1 MRSKKV
7 FFTNQAG
14 DRLAALLDMPVDNR
28 PTSYAIIAH
37 CFTCTKNIK
46 AIHYI
51 SRALT
56 QRHIAVL
63 RFDFTGLGESGGD
76 FSESNFS
83 SNVEDLLCAAR
94 YLETHHQPAGILI
107 GHSLGGTAALAA
119 ASQIPSVKGVTT
131 IGSPYEPHHVLHH
144 FKKEQAE
151 IEAHGEAD
159 VEIGGQRYRMK
170 QQFLDDVQ
178 GVTMHSSIKRLGC
191 ALLVLHASNDDTV
204 TMDNAGKIFEAA
216 RHPKSFVS
224 LDNAGHLL
232 SRQQDA
238 CYAGGLIASW
248 AEKYLAVEDSSPPVL
263 SSRDDDVVTASIEH
277 EHYYTE
283 IDARGH
289 ALVADEPL
297 ALGGAALGPTPYD
310 LLTAALGACTAM
322 TLRMYADQNKWPLD
336 EVDVQLRHHKIH
348 GKDCAECHDKTHKVD
363 VIERNIELV
372 GDLSDEQRQR
382 LLEIAD
388 KCPVH
393 RTLHAEVK
401 VNTRLI

>member
-7 FFTNQAG
+7 FFTNNAG

-76 FSESNFS
+76 FSESNFT
-83 SNVEDLLCAAR
+83 SNVDDLLCAAR
-94 YLETHHQPAGILI
+94 YLEAHHQPAGILI

-119 ASQIPSVKGVTT
+119 ASQIPSVTGVAT

-151 IEAHGEAD
+151 IEAHGEAE

-178 GVTMHSSIKRLGC
+178 GVKMRSSIKQLGC

-216 RHPKSFVS
+216 LHPKSFVS
-224 LDNAGHLL
+224 LDDAGHLL
-232 SRQQDA
+232 VRQQDA

-248 AEKYLAVEDSSPPVL
+248 AEKYLTMEQSSTPAL
-263 SSRDDDVVTASIEH
+263 QSDDAVVTASIGRER
-277 EHYYTE
+277 YYTE
-283 IDARGH
+283 IDAHGH
-289 ALVADEPL
+289 ALVADEPESMGGGE
-297 ALGGAALGPTPYD
+297 LGSTPYD
-310 LLTAALGACTAM
+310 LLMASLGACTAM
-322 TLRMYADQNKWPLD
+322 TLRMYADQKKWPLD
-336 EVDVQLRHHKIH
+336 EVDVQLRHRKIH
-348 GKDCAECHDKTHKVD
+348 GKDCAECEGKEHKVD
-363 VIERNIELV
+363 LIEREIELV
-372 GDLSDEQRQR
+372 GDLSVEQRQR

-388 KCPVH
+388 RCPVH
-393 RTLHAEVK
+393 RTLHGEVK
-401 VNTRLI
+401 VNSRLI

>member
-7 FFTNQAG
+7 FFTNDAG
-14 DRLAALLDMPVDNR
+14 DHLAALLDTPVDNR

-76 FSESNFS
+76 FSDSNFTT
-83 SNVEDLLCAAR
+83 NVADLLSAAR
-94 YLETHHQPAGILI
+94 YLETDHQPAGILI

-119 ASQIPSVKGVTT
+119 ASQIPSVKGVVT

-151 IEAHGEAD
+151 IEKHGAAE

-178 GVTMHSSIKRLGC
+178 GVSMRNAIKQLRC

-216 RHPKSFVS
+216 RHPKSFIS
-224 LDNAGHLL
+224 LDDAGHLL
-232 SRQQDA
+232 AQQQDA

-248 AEKYLAVEDSSPPVL
+248 AEKYLSDAADAPL
-263 SSRDDDVVTASIEH
+263 IDHRDDERVTASIGRER
-277 EHYYTE
+277 YYTE
-283 IDARGH
+283 IDAHGH
-289 ALVADEPL
+289 PLVADEPVVM
-297 ALGGAALGPTPYD
+297 GGAGLGPSPYD

-322 TLRMYADQNKWPLD
+322 TLRMYADQKQWPLD
-336 EVDVQLRHHKIH
+336 EVDVQLKHSKVH
-348 GKDCAECHDKTHKVD
+348 GKDCAECDDKRHKID
-363 VIERNIELV
+363 LIEREITLT
-372 GDLSDEQRQR
+372 GALSDEQRQR

-401 VNTRLI
+401 IDTRLVS

>member
-7 FFTNQAG
+7 FFNNKAG
-14 DRLAALLDMPVDNR
+14 ERIAALIDVPVDNR

-63 RFDFTGLGESGGD
+63 RFDFTGLGESEGD
-76 FSESNFS
+76 FAESNFS
-83 SNVEDLLCAAR
+83 SNVEDLLCAAG
-94 YLETHHQPAGILI
+94 YLEDEYQAAGILI

-119 ASQIPSVKGVTT
+119 ASQIPSVKGVVT

-151 IEAHGEAD
+151 IEANGEAE

-178 GVTMHSSIKRLGC
+178 GVKMRSSIKQLGC

-216 RHPKSFVS
+216 LHPKSFVS
-224 LDNAGHLL
+224 LDDAGHLL
-232 SRQQDA
+232 ANKEDA

-248 AEKYLAVEDSSPPVL
+248 AEKYLAHEQASS
-263 SSRDDDVVTASIEH
+263 TASLSDDGVVSTSIGRER
-277 EHYYTE
+277 YYTE
-283 IDARGH
+283 IDAHGH
-289 ALVADEPL
+289 ALVADEPESM
-297 ALGGAALGPTPYD
+297 GGGALGPSPYE

-322 TLRMYADQNKWPLD
+322 TLRMYADHKKWPLE
-336 EVDVQLRHHKIH
+336 EVDVQLRHRKIH
-348 GKDCAECHDKTHKVD
+348 AKDCAECEDKTGKVD
-363 VIERNIELV
+363 LIERDIELI
-372 GDLSDEQRQR
+372 GELSDEQRQR

-393 RTLHAEVK
+393 KTLHAEVK
-401 VNTRLI
+401 VTSRLI

>member
-7 FFTNQAG
+7 FFNNSAG
-14 DRLAALLDMPVDNR
+14 ERIAALLDMPLENR
-28 PTSYAIIAH
+28 PGSYAIIAH

-63 RFDFTGLGESGGD
+63 RFDFTGLGESEGD

-94 YLETHHQPAGILI
+94 YLDDEHQAAGILI

-119 ASQIPSVKGVTT
+119 ASQILSVKGVVT
-131 IGSPYEPHHVLHH
+131 IGAPYEPHHVLHH

-151 IEAHGEAD
+151 IEANGEAE
-159 VEIGGQRYRMK
+159 VVVAGQRYRMK

-178 GVTMHSSIKRLGC
+178 GVKMDKPIKQLGC
-191 ALLVLHASNDDTV
+191 ALLVLHASNDETV
-204 TMDNAGKIFEAA
+204 TMNNAGKIFEAA
-216 RHPKSFVS
+216 LHPKSFVS
-224 LDNAGHLL
+224 LDDAGHLL
-232 SRQQDA
+232 ANKRDA

-248 AEKYLAVEDSSPPVL
+248 AEKYLAIEPL
-263 SSRDDDVVTASIEH
+263 SHLTSLSDDAVVSASIGR

-283 IDARGH
+283 IDAHGH
-289 ALVADEPL
+289 GLMADEPESM
-297 ALGGAALGPTPYD
+297 GGGALGPTPYE
-310 LLTAALGACTAM
+310 LLTAALAACTAM
-322 TLRMYADQNKWPLD
+322 TLRMYADHKKWPLA
-336 EVDVQLRHHKIH
+336 EVNVQIRHRKIH
-348 GKDCAECHDKTHKVD
+348 AKDCAECEDKTGKID
-363 VIERNIELV
+363 LIEREIELV
-372 GDLSDEQRQR
+372 GELSGEQRQR

-388 KCPVH
+388 KCPLH
-393 RTLHAEVK
+393 KTLHAEVK
-401 VNTRLI
+401 VTSRLI

>member
-7 FFTNQAG
+7 SFNNKAG
-14 DRLAALLDMPVDNR
+14 ERIAALLDMPVDNR
-28 PTSYAIIAH
+28 PTSYAIITH

-63 RFDFTGLGESGGD
+63 RFDFTGLGESEGD
-76 FSESNFS
+76 FAESNFS

-94 YLETHHQPAGILI
+94 YLEDEHQAAGILI

-119 ASQIPSVKGVTT
+119 ANQIPSVKGVVT

-151 IEAHGEAD
+151 IEANGEAE

-178 GVTMHSSIKRLGC
+178 GIKMRNSIKQLGC

-216 RHPKSFVS
+216 LHPKSFVS
-224 LDNAGHLL
+224 LDDAGHLL
-232 SRQQDA
+232 ANKGDA

-248 AEKYLAVEDSSPPVL
+248 AEKYLAFEQASSAASL
-263 SSRDDDVVTASIEH
+263 SDDGVVSASIGRER
-277 EHYYTE
+277 YYTE
-283 IDARGH
+283 IDAHGH
-289 ALVADEPL
+289 ALVADEPESM
-297 ALGGAALGPTPYD
+297 GGGALGPSPYE

-322 TLRMYADQNKWPLD
+322 TLRMYADHKKWPLE
-336 EVDVQLRHHKIH
+336 EVDVQLRHRKIH
-348 GKDCAECHDKTHKVD
+348 AKDCVECEDKTGKVD
-363 VIERNIELV
+363 LIERDIELV
-372 GDLSDEQRQR
+372 GELSDEQRQR

-393 RTLHAEVK
+393 KTLHAEVK
-401 VNTRLI
+401 ITSRLI